1 MNRIRIT
8 ALGDSLTKG
17 VILDEQNR
25 YSLSDDAFIDLVR
38 NRLDSDIINYGRFG
52 STVTYGN
59 KVIERHMD
67 DICSSDYVFLEF
79 GGNDCDFIW
88 TDIAASPLA
97 DHSPK
102 TSLEAFKNIYS
113 DLIHRIRRLG
123 TRPLI
128 ITLPPII
135 SDLYFS
141 FICRSMN
148 DDQKYNVLSWLGH
161 DVGIISR
168 WHEDYN
174 NALYE
179 VAQSTMTDF
188 IDVTTPFDSYEGD
201 VKSLYCHDG
210 IHPNAS
216 GHRLIAE
223 AITGSDIIN
232 KL

>member
-1 MNRIRIT
+1 MNKIRIT

-25 YSLSDDAFIDLVR
+25 YSLSDGGFIDLVR
-38 NRLDSDIINYGRFG
+38 NRLDSEIINYGRFG

-88 TDIAASPLA
+88 TDIAAAPLA

-113 DLIHRIRRLG
+113 DLIRRIRRLG
-123 TRPLI
+123 ARPLI

-174 NALYE
+174 RALYE
-179 VAQSTMTDF
+179 VAQSTMTDV
-188 IDVTTPFDSYEGD
+188 IDVTTPFDTYEGD

-210 IHPNAS
+210 IHPNAY

-223 AITGSDIIN
+223 AIAGSDIIN

>member
-52 STVTYGN
+52 STVSYGN
-59 KVIERHMD
+59 KVMERHMAE
-67 DICSSDYVFLEF
+67 IRSSDYVFLEF

-88 TDIAASPLA
+88 TDIASAPLA

-102 TSLEAFKNIYS
+102 TSLESFRNIYS
-113 DLIHRIRRLG
+113 DLIRRIRALG

-128 ITLPPII
+128 LSLPPII

-141 FICRSMN
+141 FICRSM
-148 DDQKYNVLSWLGH
+148 DEEQKSNVLSWLGH
-161 DVGIISR
+161 DIDIISR

-174 NALYE
+174 STLYDIAE
-179 VAQSTMTDF
+179 STRTDV
-188 IDVTTPFDSYEGD
+188 IDVTAPFDSYEGD
-201 VKSLYCHDG
+201 LRTLFCHDG

-216 GHRLIAE
+216 GHRLIAD
-223 AITGSDIIN
+223 AITCSDIIHRS
-232 KL
+232 